1 MKTFFAVILA
11 LPAVMAAPAPAS
23 APDVA
28 IAAAGKQV
36 TACACSNTA
45 GDTRVS
51 GYCQYIAG
59 GIVKLDGKDFV
70 NIFHLIQLTHNIPIA
85 SCCTSLSTALPDARE

>member
-1 MKTFFAVILA
+1 MKTFFAVLLA

-23 APDVA
+23 APDAAV
-28 IAAAGKQV
+28 AAAGKQV
-36 TACACSNTA
+36 TACACANAA
-45 GDTRVS
+45 GDTRVD

-70 NIFHLIQLTHNIPIA
+70 SIFHSI
-85 SCCTSLSTALPDARE
+85 